1 MGMKEETKTSSFL
14 FHLYNW
20 IIPLI
25 FPALLIIIFNVFF
38 KTYSEIV
45 PVLLGQIYLFCIV
58 VLSTNLGLLMFGKN
72 NKGKD
77 NNLQNNKN
85 TFGLSCLF
93 LLISV
98 ALFTLNLV
106 IGFPDKINIWQ
117 IELLFISIPFTFF
130 TIRILHKNPDTPFS
144 ECDSSLDTTDLSKK
158 REKANDLQISKFS
171 IPLEST
177 NLFKIREKSNNLQIS
192 RFKRNK

>member
-1 MGMKEETKTSSFL
+1 
-14 FHLYNW
+14 
-20 IIPLI
+20 
-25 FPALLIIIFNVFF
+25 
-38 KTYSEIV
+38 
-45 PVLLGQIYLFCIV
+45 
-58 VLSTNLGLLMFGKN
+58 MFGKN